1 MANNLILAISFGFKL
16 KSNLKPYKTKKL
28 NLYILA
34 LRPYYIEVSCS
45 NLSTALFFYLFVV
58 VVVLVHKFRNVIS
71 RIFLRG
77 VPGLLRS

>member
-16 KSNLKPYKTKKL
+16 TSNLKPYKTKKL

-58 VVVLVHKFRNVIS
+58 VVVVVVQNF
-71 RIFLRG
+71 G
-77 VPGLLRS
+77 M